1 MAVDPKY
8 VEEVKPDGEMDKDE
22 LMKQAL
28 AEMGIEAHYQPV
40 SDNGLDLIEYEV
52 LTPNDLIVDEKYIG
66 KPILT
71 DIISEE
77 DKYTGELRHRIE
89 LVLVDDSDMEAY
101 ICKVNLKEPEY
112 IWENPHPQSGIY
124 KLTMGLMEAKVPGIS
139 QYYNGLD
146 LVDIK
151 ALQKTVQNFESLTI
165 KIVENFFTRDDGTKK
180 SYNTFVIVGGKVK
193 A

>member
-1 MAVDPKY
+1 MSVF
-8 VEEVKPDGEMDKDE
+8 EEYGETVTNESNSKDE

-28 AEMGIEAHYQPV
+28 EEMGIEAHYQPV

-52 LTPNDLIVDEKYIG
+52 STPNDLIVDEKYIG

-89 LVLVDDSDMEAY
+89 LVLVDDNDMEAY
-101 ICKVNLKEPEY
+101 LCKVNLKEKKY
-112 IWENPHPQSGIY
+112 VWENPHPNSGLY
-124 KLTMGLMEAKVPGIS
+124 KLAIGLMEARVPGIS

-146 LVDIK
+146 IVDIK
-151 ALQKTVQNFESLTI
+151 ALQKSVRKFESITI
-165 KIVENFFTRDDGTKK
+165 KIVENFFTQEDSTKK
-180 SYNTFVIVGGKVK
+180 SYNSFVIVGGKL
-193 A
+193 AE